1 MSYSGGKQH
10 TAVAPAPLQPKI
22 DAFAYDNMQIALQQ
36 VNNEIIAA
44 CTSAWLRHYVNSIAG
59 QTWPQFKNT
68 PLH

>member
-22 DAFAYDNMQIALQQ
+22 DASVYDNMQIALQQ

-44 CTSAWLRHYVNSIAG
+44 CTSAETLR
-59 QTWPQFKNT
+59 
-68 PLH
+68 